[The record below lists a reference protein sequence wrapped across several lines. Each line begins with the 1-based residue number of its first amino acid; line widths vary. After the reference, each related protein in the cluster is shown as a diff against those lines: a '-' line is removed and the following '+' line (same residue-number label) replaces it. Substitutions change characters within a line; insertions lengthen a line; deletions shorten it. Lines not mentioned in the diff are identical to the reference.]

1 MNPYVNGGLAL
12 VVLAEVLAILST
24 ALPYW
29 FQVSVVNEEVTNAGL
44 FEACGSQPGI
54 GSICV
59 AYGGQVQFG
68 SDIGE
73 PVWLKAAQ
81 AMMILSV
88 IAHAGGI
95 VLAGMYAIKVRD
107 WLTLIAASTATTS
120 AGVVFGLIGTVIA
133 GIKFST
139 LIPPEARAVAVGSL
153 HAAFGLGVVAIII
166 GTAAAI
172 VLAVAWRRRVF

>member
-68 SDIGE
+68 SDI
-73 PVWLKAAQ
+73 VLFYTLLSFTDLQVVKLKFA
-81 AMMILSV
+81 
-88 IAHAGGI
+88 
-95 VLAGMYAIKVRD
+95 
-107 WLTLIAASTATTS
+107 
-120 AGVVFGLIGTVIA
+120 
-133 GIKFST
+133 
-139 LIPPEARAVAVGSL
+139 
-153 HAAFGLGVVAIII
+153 
-166 GTAAAI
+166 
-172 VLAVAWRRRVF
+172 